1 VATNRTPYGTED
13 VVNGVQLTV
22 AVDLSTPDAPVDST
36 IVVRSLDDPHTV
48 RITAPNL
55 REAQKKRAYIRAA
68 GDTSSGRVGVLLDV
82 VVHIAPDARTARSE
96 AGTGQKRPSETGMT
110 DGDTV
115 VYVGTPSGLASLI
128 LDIRAAD
135 IADGVTVVP
144 AVTERN
150 ARDACVQLLLDEVLP
165 ILEARG
171 PVQESAV
178 RQDVH

>member
-1 VATNRTPYGTED
+1 
-13 VVNGVQLTV
+13 
-22 AVDLSTPDAPVDST
+22 
-36 IVVRSLDDPHTV
+36 
-48 RITAPNL
+48 
-55 REAQKKRAYIRAA
+55 
-68 GDTSSGRVGVLLDV
+68 
-82 VVHIAPDARTARSE
+82 
-96 AGTGQKRPSETGMT
+96 MT

-144 AVTERN
+144 AVTEGN
-150 ARDACVQLLLDEVLP
+150 VRDACVQLLLDEVLP
-165 ILEARG
+165 ILEARR

>member
-1 VATNRTPYGTED
+1 MATDRTPYGTD
-13 VVNGVQLTV
+13 HVVNGVQLTV
-22 AVDLSTPDAPVDST
+22 AVDLSTPDAPVGST
-36 IVVRSLDDPHTV
+36 IVVRRPDDPDTV

-68 GDTSSGRVGVLLDV
+68 GDTSGGRVDVLLDV

-96 AGTGQKRPSETGMT
+96 VGTAQRRSSATGMT
-110 DGDTV
+110 EGDTV

-144 AVTERN
+144 AVMERN
-150 ARDACVQLLLDEVLP
+150 SRDACVQLLLDEVLP

-178 RQDVH
+178 RQHAH